1 MGELSRLME
10 QLNAYSGRPL
20 RLMEVCGTHT
30 AEIAR
35 SGISKLLPD
44 AIRLV
49 SGPGCPVCVTV
60 TSYIDRLIELSFE
73 RNVTVVSFGDLLRVP
88 GSRLSLSGAKAE
100 GGRVEMVYSPFQLLK
115 LAQENP
121 QRQYVFAAVGFE
133 TTMPVYAELI
143 RIAQKEEVHNLRLL
157 TSLKTMPPVIQWIC
171 SHEKNIDGFLAPGH
185 VCVVDGTEQYEKLAA
200 EFQVPFI
207 VSGFQAEELLASIY
221 ALVRLQGK
229 GICRNFYPSAVR
241 REGNRA
247 AKERIYSVFE
257 PCDAAWRGIG
267 QIPGSGMRL
276 QDEYREYDAGS
287 QGLYEDQGKNSACQ
301 CAKVLLGQISP
312 RECPLFAGEC
322 TPATPQG
329 ACMVSME
336 GSCYHSFQSR

>member
-1 MGELSRLME
+1 MDELSRLIE
-10 QLNAYSGRPL
+10 RLRAYSGKPL

-35 SGISKLLPD
+35 SGIPKLLPD
-44 AIRLV
+44 EIRLV

-60 TSYIDRLIELSFE
+60 TSYIDRLIDLSFE
-73 RNVTVVSFGDLLRVP
+73 EHVTVASFGDLFRVP
-88 GSRLSLSGAKAE
+88 GSRLSLSGAKAG

-115 LAQENP
+115 MAQENP

-133 TTMPVYAELI
+133 TTIPVYAELI
-143 RIAQKEEVHNLRLL
+143 RIAHKEGVRNLRLL
-157 TSLKTMPPVIQWIC
+157 TSLKTMPPVIRWVCGHQ
-171 SHEKNIDGFLAPGH
+171 KNIDGFLAPGH
-185 VCVVDGTEQYEKLAA
+185 VCVVDGTTQYEELAA

-229 GICRNFYPSAVR
+229 GVCRNFYPSAVKP
-241 REGNRA
+241 EGNLA
-247 AKERIYSVFE
+247 AKERIYSIFE

-267 QIPGSGMRL
+267 RIPGSGMQL
-276 QDEYREYDAGS
+276 REEFWEFDAGS